1 MAYSWK
7 ILKGA
12 VEQEILFPSEKD
24 YEEYLAKYFV
34 AKELP
39 FEIVDEQENE
49 DGTMT
54 VIMRKPYNNNEFLHR
69 IPEVSEEKFKEWFQK
84 IFDEEAKAILRE
96 VEADQR
102 IKDLKMSPDS
112 YENLMEKIRAMEEGK
127 VL

>member
-1 MAYSWK
+1 MAYRWE
-7 ILKGA
+7 ILRSA

-24 YEEYLAKYFV
+24 YEEYLANYFI

-39 FEIVDEQENE
+39 FEIVDEQENV

-69 IPEVSEEKFKEWFQK
+69 IPEVSEEKFKDWFRK
-84 IFDEEAKAILRE
+84 IFDEEAEAILRE
-96 VEADQR
+96 IESDPSL
-102 IKDLKMSPDS
+102 KDLKMSPDS

-127 VL
+127 AL